1 MRTTERAAARGEFL
15 RFLLAGL
22 ANTALGYAVF
32 LVLHQGL
39 GLQAGWAN
47 AWSYGAGLLQALL
60 LNRWFV
66 FQQARLSAP
75 AVLRFALGFGLCFG
89 LNQAVLH
96 ALLGLGR
103 PAALAQLAAMA
114 SYTLSFFVLNRA
126 WVWKR
131 A

>member
-1 MRTTERAAARGEFL
+1 MRTTERRAARSEFL
-15 RFLLAGL
+15 RFVLAGL

-32 LVLHQGL
+32 MALHQGL
-39 GLQAGWAN
+39 GVAPGWAN
-47 AWSYGAGLLQALL
+47 AWSYAAGLLQALL

-66 FQQARLSAP
+66 FQQARLSAA
-75 AVLRFALGFGLCFG
+75 AVLRFGVGFGLCFG

-96 ALLGLGR
+96 ALLGLGW
-103 PAALAQLAAMA
+103 PAALAQLVAMA